1 MTQPATEMWQRF
13 HDGLRGFVAK
23 RVADRADVDDI
34 VQNVFLQIHRK
45 LESLQDPGKLV
56 SWVYQI
62 TRHAIIDHYRAPA
75 RRRELMVGLGA
86 DLDSA
91 LLSSAHSTSSDDSGR
106 LLEELAGCVKPMIEQ
121 LSGQY
126 REAITLVELEGL
138 TQQAAA
144 DRLGLS
150 LSGMKSRVQ
159 RGRKQLRQML
169 DDCCAVEL
177 DRRGGIAD
185 YRPRG
190 SSSDPCNGPCT

>member
-1 MTQPATEMWQRF
+1 MTQPETETWQRF

-23 RVADRADVDDI
+23 RVADSADADDI

-45 LESLQDPGKLV
+45 LESLKDPEKLV

-62 TRHAIIDHYRAPA
+62 TRHAIIDHFRAPA
-75 RRRELMVGLGA
+75 RTREVAIGLSG

-91 LLSSAHSTSSDDSGR
+91 LPSLALSTSRKDSGR
-106 LLEELAGCVKPMIEQ
+106 LREELAGCVKPMIEQ

-169 DDCCAVEL
+169 DDCCAIEL
-177 DRRGGIAD
+177 DRRGGLVA
-185 YRPRG
+185 YRARG
-190 SSSDPCNGPCT
+190 SSCDPCNAPRR